1 MASKTLHYAGS
12 KTSNNIAT
20 EYIPTTSMKRTSLIF
35 SVAVLFCCRCGD
47 QQITVA
53 GGSMSRPPTLQVD
66 GEGRAFVGAGR
77 QLLRLNSELVPE
89 QNITMSAGVVNI
101 SLSSG
106 GERLVVCLED
116 SSCAVYNASDL
127 SEPSLVQA
135 SALTDIVNRVALFT
149 AGDSFYVGIYDPTD
163 RDAGGVSGAIR
174 LSQVG
179 GLEGAKFVRSM
190 DYDTFPGT
198 LQRDFFA
205 GFMSGTNAYY
215 IASDTN
221 PARGIKVTRVCHV
234 TGCPGGSAVC
244 EISALYE
251 ELLVCGERSFGAVGD
266 GVCGV
271 SVVEDFA
278 GTTGTGI
285 VISRCRQ
292 GFQDSNVVC
301 YVPVAEVDRIMDT
314 RYNSCSMG
322 NSQVNLDW
330 TEFNGLCRSSDVSQ
344 WYSV

>member
-1 MASKTLHYAGS
+1 MADGS
-12 KTSNNIAT
+12 
-20 EYIPTTSMKRTSLIF
+20 L
-35 SVAVLFCCRCGD
+35 
-47 QQITVA
+47 
-53 GGSMSRPPTLQVD
+53 SRPPTLQVD
-66 GEGRAFVGAGR
+66 GEGRAFVAAGR

-89 QNITMSAGVVNI
+89 QNITLSAGAVTI

-106 GERLVVCLED
+106 GARLVVCLED
-116 SSCAVYNASDL
+116 SSCAVYNTSDL
-127 SEPSLVQA
+127 SAGPSLVQA
-135 SALTDIVNRVALFT
+135 SALTDVVNRAALFT
-149 AGDSFYVGIYDPTD
+149 AGDSFYVGIYDTTD
-163 RDAGGVSGAIR
+163 DTGGGVSGTIR

-179 GLEGAKFVRSM
+179 GLEGANFVRSM

-198 LQRDFFA
+198 FQRNFFA

-221 PARGIKVTRVCHV
+221 SATTRGIKVMRVCHV
-234 TGCPGGSAVC
+234 TGCPGGSATC
-244 EISALYE
+244 GISALYE
-251 ELLVCGERSFGAVGD
+251 EQLVCGDFSFGAVGD

-292 GFQDSNVVC
+292 GFQGSNVVC

-314 RYNSCSMG
+314 RYDSCSMG
-322 NSQVNLDW
+322 NGQVNLDW
-330 TEFNGLCRSSDVSQ
+330 TLFNGDCRQSDVSCNPSPPT
-344 WYSV
+344 SVLKPRARGLGKN

>member
-1 MASKTLHYAGS
+1 MADGS
-12 KTSNNIAT
+12 
-20 EYIPTTSMKRTSLIF
+20 L
-35 SVAVLFCCRCGD
+35 
-47 QQITVA
+47 
-53 GGSMSRPPTLQVD
+53 SRPPTLQVD
-66 GEGRAFVGAGR
+66 GEGRAFVAAGR

-89 QNITMSAGVVNI
+89 QNITLSAGAVTI

-106 GERLVVCLED
+106 GARLVVCLED

-127 SEPSLVQA
+127 SAVPSLVQA
-135 SALTDIVNRVALFT
+135 SALTDVVNRVALFT
-149 AGDSFYVGIYDPTD
+149 AEDSFYVGIFDTTDPG
-163 RDAGGVSGAIR
+163 AGVSGTIR

-179 GLEGAKFVRSM
+179 GAEGANFVRSM
-190 DYDTFPGT
+190 NYDTLSGT
-198 LQRDFFA
+198 FQRDFFA

-221 PARGIKVTRVCHV
+221 PVDTRGIKVMRVCHV
-234 TGCPGGSAVC
+234 TGCPGGSATC
-244 EISALYE
+244 GISALYE
-251 ELLVCGERSFGAVGD
+251 EQLVCGDRSFGDVGD

-292 GFQDSNVVC
+292 GFQGSNVVC

-314 RYNSCSMG
+314 RYDSCSMG
-322 NSQVNLDW
+322 NGFVNLDW
-330 TEFNGLCRSSDVSQ
+330 SFNVACRSNDVS
-344 WYSV
+344 WYSDFRSVVTKK